1 MIVDVQKYSD
11 IYKELVK
18 LTPDDTLKL
27 VIESKSEE
35 EKEFYEMIGDFLLQ
49 KAQKKAIAE
58 NKF

>member
-1 MIVDVQKYSD
+1 MVDVQKYSD

-27 VIESKSEE
+27 VIESMSEE